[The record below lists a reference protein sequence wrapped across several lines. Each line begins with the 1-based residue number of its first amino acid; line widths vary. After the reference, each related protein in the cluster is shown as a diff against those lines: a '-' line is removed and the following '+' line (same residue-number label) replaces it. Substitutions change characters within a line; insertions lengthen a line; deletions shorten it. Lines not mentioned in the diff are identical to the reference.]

1 MIIIKITLICDQIMC
16 SLRITINLVGGK
28 IQLSVKLYI
37 SQRFV
42 LLNQLITIVS
52 LTHTTMKAA
61 LIIAVFLVAL
71 ATVVSYLD
79 LYYIH

>member
-28 IQLSVKLYI
+28 IQLSVKC
-37 SQRFV
+37 QRFV

-61 LIIAVFLVAL
+61 LIVAVFLVAL

-79 LYYIH
+79 LYYLQ